1 MVANISAHESR
12 AELLSPDDVDRDVA
26 GLSESLLEERA
37 RRIARNVLL
46 RPDIR
51 HLLDT
56 LLTQGIC
63 ASEEEAIVRGLKTL
77 AVAVSPV

>member
-1 MVANISAHESR
+1 MNAHEPR

-26 GLSESLLEERA
+26 ELSASLLEERA

-51 HLLDT
+51 HLLGT
-56 LLTQGIC
+56 LLIQGAC
-63 ASEEEAIVRGLKTL
+63 ASALLRQLTSLAARTRG
-77 AVAVSPV
+77 SS